1 MDVRGQVKSRRVF
14 WQVYCALATTHALL
28 CGYEAYWNSP
38 TRDELAHLAAGI
50 SHITFQRFDLFRVNP
65 PLVRSVAAL
74 PVVFAF
80 PKTDWTAYTFQAT
93 ERRDDCVGRRFAE
106 VNGYRFR
113 MLMVLGRWACIP
125 FSVAGGWVCGRWA
138 TRLYGVPSGILARKG
153 GLGL

>member
-65 PLVRSVAAL
+65 PLVRSVAAAASCFRFSEDRLDCLYL
-74 PVVFAF
+74 P
-80 PKTDWTAYTFQAT
+80 
-93 ERRDDCVGRRFAE
+93 
-106 VNGYRFR
+106 GYRR
-113 MLMVLGRWACIP
+113 AMIAWDGDLP
-125 FSVAGGWVCGRWA
+125 
-138 TRLYGVPSGILARKG
+138 K
-153 GLGL
+153 